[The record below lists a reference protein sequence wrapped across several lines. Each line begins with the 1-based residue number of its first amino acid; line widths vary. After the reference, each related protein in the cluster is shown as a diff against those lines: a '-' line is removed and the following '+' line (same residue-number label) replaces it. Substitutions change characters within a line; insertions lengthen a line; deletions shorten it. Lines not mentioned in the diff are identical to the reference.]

1 MRPDSI
7 CMKFIQRQ
15 GGRKGGQSAILSSG
29 KEKHFRSIVVWGT
42 SLVHLWKQ
50 EDCYQ
55 SLKDGRSM
63 DKWINRKV

>member
-1 MRPDSI
+1 MH
-7 CMKFIQRQ
+7 MKFIQRQ
-15 GGRKGGQSAILSSG
+15 GDRKGGKSAILSSG

-55 SLKDGRSM
+55 SLKEMEEAQTDGFIE
-63 DKWINRKV
+63 KYKEF